1 MTDFDATIGSSA
13 LLVLEDSLGSA
24 LTASNFTF
32 SGRGDLDSDE
42 VGTGL
47 TTTANSWVGAG
58 STFTFNSSGMSTDS
72 DTIAITAAAVTTSAN
87 LTTGLGADTL
97 TGSAGNDTLRG
108 NNAADLYIG
117 GDGADTST
125 LTETVSAADIVRIS
139 GVAGTSSESNSVTNT
154 GNDNNTGEDTIAGL
168 TFGTDVIQ
176 IVTTG
181 QLAYAHGTDS
191 GIGTADAA
199 AAATG
204 IAGDYLAT
212 VGLLDLD
219 NDGLY
224 NGVDD
229 VVVNISGASAT
240 MTEAL
245 FEASIQYD
253 VDLAAAGV
261 AFTAGS
267 LADTITGGAGADSIT
282 GGGGI
287 DLIDTV
293 GAAGGGDTVVGG
305 TAQADAVAVAAGFVS
320 TEDKFKNTVTL
331 LNNSSNAL
339 INAGD
344 ASTAASLDDAIG
356 TSATASQY
364 ILSNNAME
372 LDLTSATDGT
382 AMTAAE
388 ATSIV
393 SAAIT
398 AATAGISGN
407 LDATFLASETVLFV
421 MDDTSDTSSAI
432 FAFTNSTASGNTI
445 DAGELVLL
453 AVIDANAILAT
464 GDIVI

>member
-1 MTDFDATIGSSA
+1 
-13 LLVLEDSLGSA
+13 
-24 LTASNFTF
+24 
-32 SGRGDLDSDE
+32 
-42 VGTGL
+42 
-47 TTTANSWVGAG
+47 
-58 STFTFNSSGMSTDS
+58 
-72 DTIAITAAAVTTSAN
+72 
-87 LTTGLGADTL
+87 
-97 TGSAGNDTLRG
+97 
-108 NNAADLYIG
+108 
-117 GDGADTST
+117 
-125 LTETVSAADIVRIS
+125 VRIS
-139 GVAGTSSESNSVTNT
+139 GVGGTSSDSNSVTNT

-199 AAATG
+199 ATATG

-432 FAFTNSTASGNTI
+432 FSFTNSTASGNTI